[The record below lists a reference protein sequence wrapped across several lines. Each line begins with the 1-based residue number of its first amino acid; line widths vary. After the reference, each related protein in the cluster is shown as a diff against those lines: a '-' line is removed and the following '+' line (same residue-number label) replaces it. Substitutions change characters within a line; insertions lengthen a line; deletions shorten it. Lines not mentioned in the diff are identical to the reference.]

1 VACRALTLIQI
12 TPGILPCMLLP
23 VLTLALATAAACSPN
38 VLRKDAASA
47 AHEAQ
52 GKLGVSA
59 HILEAQQSFSFHGGH
74 GFPMQSVYKLPIAI
88 TTLHRVEDGRLKLDQ
103 VVQVRPEELIP
114 PAGHSPLRD
123 RHPKGGDFTLQD
135 LLQRAIVD
143 SDGSASDVLLRVLGG
158 TKEVRHYMKDAGIKQ
173 VHVKH
178 TEAQIIDDT
187 HAQYAD
193 SAEPDAMV
201 DLLARVQQG
210 KLLNAAHTS
219 LLLGWMKQTETGRDR
234 IRAKLPAGTE
244 VADKTGSSGTHE
256 GITPATN
263 DVGIV
268 TLPNGQHLAMAI
280 FLSDAKANTTT
291 RNAVIADIAHEIWEC
306 WSIPIGEHEP

>member
-1 VACRALTLIQI
+1 
-12 TPGILPCMLLP
+12 
-23 VLTLALATAAACSPN
+23 
-38 VLRKDAASA
+38 
-47 AHEAQ
+47 
-52 GKLGVSA
+52 
-59 HILEAQQSFSFHGGH
+59 
-74 GFPMQSVYKLPIAI
+74 MQSVYKLPIAVA
-88 TTLHRVEDGRLKLDQ
+88 TLHRVEEGRLKLDQ
-103 VVQVRPEELIP
+103 TVKVVPGDLIP

-123 RHPKGGDFTLQD
+123 HFPKGGDFNLED

-143 SDGSASDVLLRVLGG
+143 SDGTASDVLMRVLGG
-158 TKEVRHYMKDAGIKQ
+158 AKKVRRYMKEAAIKQ

-193 SAEPDAMV
+193 SAQPDAMV
-201 DLLARVQQG
+201 ELLGRLQQG

-234 IRAKLPAGTE
+234 IRGKLPPGTE

-256 GITPATN
+256 GLTPATN

-268 TLPNGQHLAMAI
+268 MLPSGQHLAMAI
-280 FLSDAKANTTT
+280 FLSDAKANPAA
-291 RNAVIADIAHEIWEC
+291 RNAAIADVASEIFAC
-306 WSIPIGEHEP
+306 WTASAGDRP